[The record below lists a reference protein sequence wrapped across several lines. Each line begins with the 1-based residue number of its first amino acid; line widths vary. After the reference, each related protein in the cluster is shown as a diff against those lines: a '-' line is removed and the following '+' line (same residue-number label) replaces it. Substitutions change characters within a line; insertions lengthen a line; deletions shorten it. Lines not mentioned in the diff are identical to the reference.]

1 MGLDVTEE
9 EILAVMNFLPER
21 EIYKVLNIE
30 SFVTRAAIHGSYTL
44 GPENLSTCNGT
55 HISQHAFRCMRRAT
69 AIQRNGQ
76 AMFALQMNKLQS
88 SWELGAQQEH
98 QAATVWSVCFYQE
111 RVAQLLG
118 HDDF

>member
-44 GPENLSTCNGT
+44 GPENLSTCN
-55 HISQHAFRCMRRAT
+55 RPD
-69 AIQRNGQ
+69 
-76 AMFALQMNKLQS
+76 LQS
-88 SWELGAQQEH
+88 NSH
-98 QAATVWSVCFYQE
+98 FMSRF
-111 RVAQLLG
+111 
-118 HDDF
+118 F

>member
-44 GPENLSTCNGT
+44 GPNNL
-55 HISQHAFRCMRRAT
+55 
-69 AIQRNGQ
+69 
-76 AMFALQMNKLQS
+76 
-88 SWELGAQQEH
+88 
-98 QAATVWSVCFYQE
+98 
-111 RVAQLLG
+111 
-118 HDDF
+118 